1 MKSGYISTL
10 DLWLPS
16 LHILKHFHFGLGQKE
31 ILHLLTLPVLLF
43 YILTR

>member
-1 MKSGYISTL
+1 ML

-16 LHILKHFHFGLGQKE
+16 LHALKHFHFGVAQEE
-31 ILHLLTLPVLLF
+31 ILQRVALPVLLF